1 MSKWL
6 APLII
11 GVVLTGASPA
21 STGDKYKSD
30 ADVLRPMGF
39 ASSMGLIFRKSDGEH
54 ITREAFF
61 HAINQGT
68 PFYADGIPHLGDVVV
83 TLGDF
88 PNIDKPPSGH
98 LSKLSPGDPMPSLR
112 STALDGEPVS
122 NQIFLNKLTVID
134 FFGVDCG
141 GCIAEMH
148 ALNAFKAT
156 HPTIQTLAVTSDAA
170 EFARDLVQKQHF
182 TWQVAPD
189 AVNFS
194 YNVGVWFYPSYA
206 LVDEHGRLLAM
217 ASGASLHARGEPFT
231 GEDLARW
238 ISRYASQTPPTQSSA
253 MQTSRQ

>member
-1 MSKWL
+1 MPKWL
-6 APLII
+6 APLML
-11 GVVLTGASPA
+11 GAALTGASQA
-21 STGDKYKSD
+21 GTGDKYKSD

-39 ASSMGLIFRKSDGEH
+39 SPSLGLIFRQSDGER

-61 HAINQGT
+61 NAINQGT
-68 PFYADGIPHLGDVVV
+68 PFYADGFPHLGDVVV
-83 TLGDF
+83 TLSNF
-88 PNIDKPPSGH
+88 PNMDKPPAGH
-98 LSKLSPGDPMPSLR
+98 VSKLSPGEPLPLLR
-112 STALDGEPVS
+112 STSLDGEPIS
-122 NQIFLNKLTVID
+122 NQMFLNKLTVID

-148 ALNAFKAT
+148 ALNVFKSR

-170 EFARDLVQKQHF
+170 EFVRDLAQKERF

-206 LVDEHGRLLAM
+206 LVDQHGRLLAM
-217 ASGASLHARGEPFT
+217 ASGASLHAPGAPFR

-238 ISRYASQTPPTQSSA
+238 ISHYETQTPPPQLTA
-253 MQTSRQ
+253 MQTRP

>member
-6 APLII
+6 APLIL
-11 GVVLTGASPA
+11 GVVLASASPA

-39 ASSMGLIFRKSDGEH
+39 APSMGLIFRQSDGER

-61 HAINQGT
+61 HAINHGT
-68 PFYADGIPHLGDVVV
+68 QFYADGIPHLGSVVV

-88 PNIDKPPSGH
+88 PNIDKPPLGH
-98 LSKLSPGDPMPSLR
+98 LSKLNPGDPMPSLR
-112 STALDGEPVS
+112 TTSLDGEAVS
-122 NQIFLNKLTVID
+122 NRMFLNKLTVID

-148 ALNAFKAT
+148 ALNVFKAT

-182 TWQVAPD
+182 TWEVAPD
-189 AVNFS
+189 AVNFF

-217 ASGASLHARGEPFT
+217 ASGASLHAHGQPFT

-238 ISRYASQTPPTQSSA
+238 ISHYASETSLTQPTA
-253 MQTSRQ
+253 VQTSR